1 MHMSKKSSNFVPKF
15 GFLYI
20 IYNRTIKNGQM
31 LKHLHI
37 QNYALISHLDIDF
50 EGGFSVLTGETGAG
64 KSIILGA
71 LSLVMG
77 ARADSKAITDGEDK
91 CIIEATFQTTSPQP
105 SLKEREL
112 LPLGETREM
121 SDIIIRRELYA
132 NGKSRSFV
140 DDSLVTLQELKG
152 LANKLID
159 IHSQHANLLIENADF
174 QLELV
179 DAIAQNSTLLEAY
192 SAQYDR
198 YITACEELQKLQSLA
213 KKSRQDADYIQY
225 RYKLLDEAHLEAGEL
240 EELETEQYQL
250 SHAEEIQTSLQTAL
264 EALRGEQGSALEA
277 LRSCH
282 LDEAAAD
289 LQERIE
295 SARIEIQ
302 DIAEEAERK
311 LNHIE
316 MDPQRLE
323 WVEERMGALE
333 ELKHKF
339 SAETIDE
346 LIAIRDELAEQVNRL
361 DSFDFDIEQAQKT
374 VETEK
379 STLTKTAEA
388 LTKSRKAVVPQICE
402 RLVNGLQSLGVA
414 HAKIE
419 VPILPAS
426 DFTPNGC
433 DEVQILFAANLNQS
447 LRAVSEVASG
457 GEISRLMLCIKA
469 LIASTKG
476 LPTIIFDEIDTGVS
490 GNIATQMA
498 KIMKEMSKSRQ
509 IIAITHLPQ
518 IAAQG
523 ESHYKVYKA
532 DTDKRTETHISRL
545 NEEERVTE
553 IASMLSGK
561 DVTDAAIQTA
571 KELLLCCH

>member
-1 MHMSKKSSNFVPKF
+1 
-15 GFLYI
+15 
-20 IYNRTIKNGQM
+20 M

-71 LSLVMG
+71 LALVMG
-77 ARADSKAITDGEDK
+77 ARADSKAITDGEEK
-91 CIIEATFQTTSPQP
+91 CIIEAVFNAQCTMHNSQFTMHNAQCTNNNSQFTIHNAQS
-105 SLKEREL
+105 
-112 LPLGETREM
+112 TRE
-121 SDIIIRRELYA
+121 IIVRRELYA
-132 NGKSRSFV
+132 SGKSRSFV
-140 DDSLVTLQELKG
+140 DDSVVTLQELKE

-174 QLELV
+174 QLEVV
-179 DAIAQNSTLLEAY
+179 DAIAQNGALLGAY
-192 SAQYDR
+192 AAQYER
-198 YITACEELQKLQSLA
+198 YMAACENLQKLQNLA

-225 RYKLLDEAHLEAGEL
+225 RYKLLDEANLEAGEL
-240 EELETEQYQL
+240 EELENEQYQL
-250 SHAEEIQTSLQTAL
+250 SHAEEIQSALQTAL
-264 EALRGEQGSALEA
+264 EALSGEQGSVLDG
-277 LRSCH
+277 LRACR
-282 LDEAAAD
+282 LDEAAAE
-289 LQERIE
+289 LQERID
-295 SARIEIQ
+295 SVRIEIQ
-302 DIAEEAERK
+302 DIAQEAERK

-316 MDPQRLE
+316 MDPQRLQ
-323 WVEERMGALE
+323 WVEERIGALQ
-333 ELKHKF
+333 ELLHKF

-346 LIAIRDELAEQVNRL
+346 LIAMRDELAEQVNRM
-361 DSFDFDIEQAQKT
+361 DSFDFDIEQAQKA

-379 STLTKTAEA
+379 KALTQAATQ
-388 LTKSRKAVVPQICE
+388 LTKSRKTVVPQICE
-402 RLVNGLQSLGVA
+402 RLISGLQNLGVA

-419 VPILPAS
+419 VPILPAP

-433 DEVQILFAANLNQS
+433 DEVQIRFAANLNQS
-447 LRAVSEVASG
+447 LRNVSEVASG

-523 ESHYKVYKA
+523 EHHYKVYKA

-545 NEEERVTE
+545 TQDERITE

-561 DVTDAAIQTA
+561 DVSEAAVQTA